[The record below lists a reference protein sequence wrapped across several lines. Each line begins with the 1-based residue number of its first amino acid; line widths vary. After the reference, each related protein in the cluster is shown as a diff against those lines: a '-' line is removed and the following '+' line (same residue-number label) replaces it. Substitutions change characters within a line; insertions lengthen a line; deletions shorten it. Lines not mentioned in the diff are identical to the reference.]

1 MEKNFYQII
10 GVEVDATDEEIRKS
24 YLAKIKQFHPDTYN
38 GNREDAERI
47 TAQINE
53 AYGTLK
59 DSQKRQVYDQKNGF
73 DIIKK
78 QKAER
83 AEYDRRRAEYLKQK
97 QEQKDKKRQE
107 KLQRKAE
114 KEKQRE
120 QKNKEKAEKNAF
132 KSENQTSENETAK
145 YETVADQTKTENK
158 TENKKSES
166 NFFENSETSNGDN
179 FFENSETHAN
189 KNTFENAKTS
199 TESDKTTSN
208 ASDINSIPNYNSTNE
223 TITNNQSQHQKRPN
237 SERLVLDGIIIALL
251 IIVILLIIF
260 H

>member
-53 AYGTLK
+53 AYSTLK

-97 QEQKDKKRQE
+97 QEQKNKKRQE

-114 KEKQRE
+114 KERQKE
-120 QKNKEKAEKNAF
+120 QKIKEKTEGFKNESQA
-132 KSENQTSENETAK
+132 SENKAK
-145 YETVADQTKTENK
+145 NETVADQTKTEDK
-158 TENKKSES
+158 VESKKAES
-166 NFFENSETSNGDN
+166 NFFENSETTHSDN
-179 FFENSETHAN
+179 FFENSEAHAD
-189 KNTFENAKTS
+189 KNTFENVKTS
-199 TESDKTTSN
+199 AESENINNNTSDVN
-208 ASDINSIPNYNSTNE
+208 NIPNYNSANE
-223 TITNNQSQHQKRPN
+223 SITSKQKQQKRPN

>member
-24 YLAKIKQFHPDTYN
+24 YLSKIKQFHPDTYN

-53 AYGTLK
+53 AYSTLK

-97 QEQKDKKRQE
+97 QEQKNKKRQE

-114 KEKQRE
+114 KERQKE
-120 QKNKEKAEKNAF
+120 QKIKEKAEKNGF
-132 KSENQTSENETAK
+132 KNESQTSENKAK
-145 YETVADQTKTENK
+145 NETVADQTKTEDK
-158 TENKKSES
+158 VESKKVES
-166 NFFENSETSNGDN
+166 NFFENSETTHSDN
-179 FFENSETHAN
+179 FFENSETHTDD
-189 KNTFENAKTS
+189 KTFESKKSS
-199 TESDKTTSN
+199 TESDKTEKDTSN
-208 ASDINSIPNYNSTNE
+208 ANSIPNYNSANAS
-223 TITNNQSQHQKRPN
+223 ITNKQKQEKRPN

>member
-24 YLAKIKQFHPDTYN
+24 YLSKIKQFHPDTYN

-53 AYGTLK
+53 AYSTLK

-78 QKAER
+78 QKTER

-97 QEQKDKKRQE
+97 QEQKNKKKQE

-114 KEKQRE
+114 KERQKE
-120 QKNKEKAEKNAF
+120 QKIKEKAEKNGF
-132 KSENQTSENETAK
+132 KNESQTSENKAK
-145 YETVADQTKTENK
+145 NETVAGQTKTEDK
-158 TENKKSES
+158 VESKKAES
-166 NFFENSETSNGDN
+166 NFFENSETRAD
-179 FFENSETHAN
+179 

-199 TESDKTTSN
+199 TESDKTEKDTSN
-208 ASDINSIPNYNSTNE
+208 ANSIPNYNSANAS
-223 TITNNQSQHQKRPN
+223 ITNKQKQQKRPN

>member
-38 GNREDAERI
+38 GNREDAEHI

-59 DSQKRQVYDQKNGF
+59 DSQKRQEYDQKNGF

-97 QEQKDKKRQE
+97 QEQKDKKRQK

-114 KEKQRE
+114 KERQKE
-120 QKNKEKAEKNAF
+120 QKIKEKAEKNAF
-132 KSENQTSENETAK
+132 KNESQASENKSKN
-145 YETVADQTKTENK
+145 ETVAGQTKTEDK
-158 TENKKSES
+158 VESKKAES
-166 NFFENSETSNGDN
+166 NFFENSETTHSDN
-179 FFENSETHAN
+179 FFENSETHADE
-189 KNTFENAKTS
+189 NTFENTKTS
-199 TESDKTTSN
+199 NESDRTNSN
-208 ASDINSIPNYNSTNE
+208 ASDVNNIPNYNSANE
-223 TITNNQSQHQKRPN
+223 SITNKQKQEKRPN
-237 SERLVLDGIIIALL
+237 SERLVLDGIIIVLL